1 MNIYIDSENISP
13 RYFDIFLERYLSNEI
28 AVSSIKV
35 FADFNDSNSNTWYS
49 YCRTNIHI
57 IPTQC
62 MKKIKMGTIDNTIF
76 AHILDDVLIDKER
89 KFKLLKKILIISS
102 DSDYIPF
109 LNKLKNH
116 GYNTDLYNHKIN
128 NKIEKNVDIEKV
140 NIKPVVI
147 QEIEHVKTKKKRKKK
162 SNSVLSWEF
171 VCKNYDFFNGNIV
184 DVYNG
189 VPNKKGVYQF
199 VDDKVYE
206 WCIPFDTIF
215 EAYQNNGGMDNSVSF
230 GNMLSEN
237 GIVLLKKKIN
247 GQKIAF
253 RVGLKNK

>member
-1 MNIYIDSENISP
+1 
-13 RYFDIFLERYLSNEI
+13 
-28 AVSSIKV
+28 VK
-35 FADFNDSNSNTWYS
+35 
-49 YCRTNIHI
+49 
-57 IPTQC
+57 
-62 MKKIKMGTIDNTIF
+62 
-76 AHILDDVLIDKER
+76 
-89 KFKLLKKILIISS
+89 
-102 DSDYIPF
+102 
-109 LNKLKNH
+109 
-116 GYNTDLYNHKIN
+116 
-128 NKIEKNVDIEKV
+128 
-140 NIKPVVI
+140 IKPVVI
-147 QEIEHVKTKKKRKKK
+147 QEIEQVKTKKKRKKK